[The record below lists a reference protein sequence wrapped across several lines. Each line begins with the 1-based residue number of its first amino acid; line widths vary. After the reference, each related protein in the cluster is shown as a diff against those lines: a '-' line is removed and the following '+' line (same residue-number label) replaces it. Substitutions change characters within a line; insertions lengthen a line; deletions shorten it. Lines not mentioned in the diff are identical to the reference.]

1 MTATLQKSIM
11 VCTVIALTVT
21 VAGADSFIP
30 VDGVSQSGPF
40 ISSKI
45 HVGKSNILPN
55 VVFAQ
60 DIFNSSIKVFL
71 TSGMTLPVNDMTGP
85 ASFNSEANSLA
96 NAHVKSLPA
105 APGAIFMGMIGFL
118 IVTLVR
124 DRKFWMSVFAGLIV
138 IGQIGILSVPR
149 FAARLTQNKQQVASL
164 KTGNFLSLKLDNVVE
179 EKNAEITHYIGLLR
193 RLAGS
198 PEDANH
204 SLRKDQRLYAASPI
218 LRLASLEWSNSLS
231 CWNSKLTSANVDRKN
246 NFPNLSFP
254 FCLIRHNSPSHYYS
268 AAFAYQSLPRGPPF
282 AEGIDIY
289 SV

>member
-1 MTATLQKSIM
+1 MTVTLQKSIM
-11 VCTVIALTVT
+11 VCTVIVLTVT
-21 VAGADSFIP
+21 VASADSFTP
-30 VDGVSQSGPF
+30 VDSVSQSGPF
-40 ISSKI
+40 ISSTI

-85 ASFNSEANSLA
+85 ASFNSDPLA

-124 DRKFWMSVFAGLIV
+124 DRKFWMSVFTGLIV

-149 FAARLTQNKQQVASL
+149 IAARLTQNKQQVASL
-164 KTGNFLSLKLDNVVE
+164 TTGNFLSLKLDNVVE

-204 SLRKDQRLYAASPI
+204 TVRKDQRLYAANSI
-218 LRLASLEWSNSLS
+218 LRLVSLEWSNSLS
-231 CWNSKLTSANVDRKN
+231 CWNATLTSANVDRKN
-246 NFPNLSFP
+246 NFPNLPFP

-282 AEGIDIY
+282 AECIDIY